1 MAREPG
7 LDDVVPP
14 RRAGFADGRRNLY
27 QQPVLGHGAHRFA
40 VAVVVAAAVAAS
52 LGCGGA
58 GERTEATSE
67 RSPLTGA
74 ELGWLRSYAAWT
86 FALLDDELG
95 PPPGPG
101 LVEACR
107 EKLELAGTPPTERLR
122 PAAERAASACPLL
135 SHRGSYRRALDVVD
149 ASDDLLRPLL
159 LDSRPLPLSSAAT
172 KDSRADIA
180 LSAFASEKADQAI
193 EVRCWGA
200 DDWERVVSEDNAWFD
215 ENEDPADLVGW
226 QVDDAGRIH
235 MRLEQCNA
243 IVQLQRTDVLELD
256 RDEQVETADSLDT
269 ITHEIQ
275 HFLLPDADEAGV
287 QCAAEQSLG
296 EAARRLGASRTE
308 AAALVRLYRTEL
320 RPDLPDE
327 YVEGG
332 CK

>member
-1 MAREPG
+1 M
-7 LDDVVPP
+7 
-14 RRAGFADGRRNLY
+14 
-27 QQPVLGHGAHRFA
+27 LGG
-40 VAVVVAAAVAAS
+40 
-52 LGCGGA
+52 
-58 GERTEATSE
+58 
-67 RSPLTGA
+67 
-74 ELGWLRSYAAWT
+74 
-86 FALLDDELG
+86 
-95 PPPGPG
+95 
-101 LVEACR
+101 
-107 EKLELAGTPPTERLR
+107 
-122 PAAERAASACPLL
+122 
-135 SHRGSYRRALDVVD
+135 
-149 ASDDLLRPLL
+149 
-159 LDSRPLPLSSAAT
+159 
-172 KDSRADIA
+172 
-180 LSAFASEKADQAI
+180 
-193 EVRCWGA
+193 
-200 DDWERVVSEDNAWFD
+200 DDWERVVSEDNAWLD
-215 ENEDPADLVGW
+215 ENDDPADLVGW

-308 AAALVRLYRTEL
+308 AAALVRLHRTDV